1 MILALMPCLGAMACA
16 FEGPTH
22 NYYLFSVFH
31 RSLMGDR
38 FGTETE
44 VFWNKYVGNDPRF
57 SSYRWS
63 REVVMDVARRR
74 GDTEMMA
81 YLRLLNSYIDASV
94 FYDAWE
100 YPSKEKIA
108 QSQATIRELQAEARK
123 YKGKRFRAQYML
135 MVMRTHFA
143 LKQYRE
149 AMNCWTRQ
157 GQKLPQSVYRD
168 LMQNLYAGC
177 LLRLG
182 QRREAVEIYAAQ
194 EDFASLQYSVR
205 NYRNLAGISK
215 VFVEN
220 PNSPTLLY
228 LVQDFVNNLQETQ
241 DVYANEWLTKEVYP
255 EDSDK
260 VNWIRR

>member
-1 MILALMPCLGAMACA
+1 
-16 FEGPTH
+16 
-22 NYYLFSVFH
+22 
-31 RSLMGDR
+31 
-38 FGTETE
+38 
-44 VFWNKYVGNDPRF
+44 
-57 SSYRWS
+57 
-63 REVVMDVARRR
+63 
-74 GDTEMMA
+74 
-81 YLRLLNSYIDASV
+81 
-94 FYDAWE
+94 
-100 YPSKEKIA
+100 
-108 QSQATIRELQAEARK
+108 
-123 YKGKRFRAQYML
+123 ML

-215 VFVEN
+215 VFAEN

-241 DVYANEWLTKEVYP
+241 DVYANEWLSKEVYP

-260 VNWIRR
+260 VNWIRELGAQPIYKPEARQFIDFARRVVAG

>member
-1 MILALMPCLGAMACA
+1 MACA

-63 REVVMDVARRR
+63 REVVMDVAKRR
-74 GDTEMMA
+74 GDTEMMG

-108 QSQATIRELQAEARK
+108 QSQATMRELQAEARK
-123 YKGKRFRAQYML
+123 YKWKKVSSA
-135 MVMRTHFA
+135 
-143 LKQYRE
+143 
-149 AMNCWTRQ
+149 
-157 GQKLPQSVYRD
+157 
-168 LMQNLYAGC
+168 
-177 LLRLG
+177 
-182 QRREAVEIYAAQ
+182 IYADGDPHAFRP
-194 EDFASLQYSVR
+194 ETISRGHELLDA
-205 NYRNLAGISK
+205 AGTK
-215 VFVEN
+215 TATKRL
-220 PNSPTLLY
+220 PRPDAKPLCGLSPAPWST
-228 LVQDFVNNLQETQ
+228 
-241 DVYANEWLTKEVYP
+241 
-255 EDSDK
+255 S
-260 VNWIRR
+260 